1 MYVELSHS
9 FLLIAGMQLLS
20 LNSSDRLYLQ
30 SLDFKITEHI
40 YLGILYCHSYLGRVS
55 FRTQCYMFS
64 WYNSTYPSQAAA
76 SQTVHEATKADLGHQ
91 AALLQVFQV
100 LSGKDVM
107 TLQDK
112 QHPAIHA
119 AFWPQPLRPLC
130 SPGAARAAQQGL
142 PDWRQHS

>member
-1 MYVELSHS
+1 MHHKYVELSHS
-9 FLLIAGMQLLS
+9 FSLIAGVQLLS

-30 SLDFKITEHI
+30 SHDFKITEHI
-40 YLGILYCHSYLGRVS
+40 YLGRVS
-55 FRTQCYMFS
+55 FCTQCYMFS

-76 SQTVHEATKADLGHQ
+76 SQTVHEAMRADLGHQ
-91 AALLQVFQV
+91 AALLQVLQV

-107 TLQDK
+107 TLPDK

-119 AFWPQPLRPLC
+119 AFWLRLLRPLC